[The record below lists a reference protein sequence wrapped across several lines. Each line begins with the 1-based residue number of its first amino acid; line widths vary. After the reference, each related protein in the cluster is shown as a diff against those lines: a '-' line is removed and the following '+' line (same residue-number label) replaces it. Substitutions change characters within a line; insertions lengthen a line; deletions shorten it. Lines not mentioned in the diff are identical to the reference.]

1 MVDRK
6 GFLQSGHKGSLIS
19 AFLYFDVSFMLWV
32 LIGPMAVL
40 IANDFNMNAAEKANL
55 VALPLLGGSILRLVL
70 GYLTDRIGPKK
81 TAIAA
86 CS

>member
-40 IANDFNMNAAEKANL
+40 IANDFNMNAAEKAN
-55 VALPLLGGSILRLVL
+55 
-70 GYLTDRIGPKK
+70 
-81 TAIAA
+81 
-86 CS
+86 